1 MSNLTQ
7 LETDLKTP
15 IAMLVTLLY
24 QLVQEQSGPE
34 AKFAQREVLALEI
47 SNEVVRQVLQQD
59 LQQMADRQ
67 TVDVLIDQ
75 HPYHQHEPG
84 TVEYH
89 SLCGPLQVCR
99 YTYRPRGMHNG
110 KTVVALELQAG
121 LIHRAT
127 PALAYD
133 VAQGYAKEDMRSHQE
148 SLQSAHRVPPSRTT
162 LETLAKA
169 IGGEVQV
176 QSPVIEPIVRQQEE
190 VPPKAASLSLGLDR
204 TTVPMEEKREPGQAP
219 KTRRK
224 KRTKPYVRKPPE
236 PVDVNW
242 RMAYIGTVAVA
253 DGDGETLFTRRYTA
267 LPQESAEGI
276 MKRIAADIQ
285 AYRGQRPELAVGV
298 IQDGAPELWN
308 VAREELCKIM
318 PERDWVEGIDRY
330 HLEERLGKALELLP
344 MEAGQRKTLLKQWQ
358 EKLDEDDT
366 MIDKIESTL
375 RAWYNRLDET
385 TASKLWE
392 QLVYIRNNK
401 DRMRYATLLSKG
413 LPVGSGITEAACKSV
428 IGQRTAGSG
437 QRWCDEG
444 VSAALTLRAL
454 HRSARL
460 PAFWTY
466 YSSTYCKEV
475 LPAA

>member
-1 MSNLTQ
+1 MSNLAQ
-7 LETDLKTP
+7 LETAHKTT
-15 IAMLVTLLY
+15 IAMLVTLLQ
-24 QLVQEQSGPE
+24 QLVLEQSGPT
-34 AKFAQREVLALEI
+34 ANFAQREVLALEVA
-47 SNEVVRQVLQQD
+47 NEVVRQVLEQD
-59 LQQMADRQ
+59 LQQMADQQ
-67 TVDVLIDQ
+67 TEDILIDKKPYYQ
-75 HPYHQHEPG
+75 HTLG
-84 TVEYH
+84 TAKYH
-89 SLCGPLQVCR
+89 SLCGPLKVSR
-99 YTYRPRGMHNG
+99 FTYRPRGIHNG

-127 PALAYD
+127 PAFAYD
-133 VAQGYAKEDMRSHQE
+133 VAQGYAKLDMRSHQE
-148 SLQSAHRVPPSRTT
+148 SLQAAHRVPPSRTT
-162 LETLAKA
+162 LEKLAKTL
-169 IGGEVQV
+169 GESAKEK
-176 QSPVIEPIVRQQEE
+176 SPTIEPMVRQQEK
-190 VPPKAASLSLGLDR
+190 VPATAATLSLGLDR
-204 TTVPMEEKREPGQAP
+204 TTVPMEEKRKPEQPP

-242 RMAYIGTVAVA
+242 RMAYIGTVTVA

-267 LPQESAEGI
+267 LPEESAEGI
-276 MKRIAADIQ
+276 MQRIVADIQ
-285 AYRGQRPELAVGV
+285 AYRGQRPELPIGV
-298 IQDGAPELWN
+298 LQDGAPELWN
-308 VAREELCKIM
+308 VVREALCKIM
-318 PERDWVEGIDRY
+318 PEHDWVEGIDRY

-344 MEAGQRKTLLKQWQ
+344 MEAGQRKVLFKQWQ

-366 MIDKIESTL
+366 TIDMIESTL

-392 QLVYIRNNK
+392 HLVYIRNNK

-437 QRWCDEG
+437 QRWHDQG

-460 PAFWTY
+460 SAFWTY
-466 YSSTYCKEV
+466 YRSTYCKEV